1 MAVMTRIKSNMI
13 KVGIIGVGT
22 VGTSVANILKE
33 NADVISAR
41 AGRDIVVKSGVV
53 RNLSKDRGLDI
64 ILTDSVDDIL
74 NDKEIDIV
82 VELMGGVDEPFV
94 VVKRALESGK
104 AVVTANKALLAY
116 HRYELQELAGNI
128 PFEFEASV
136 AGGIPIIT
144 ALRDG
149 PGGIPIITAL
159 RDGLSANHIESIMGI
174 MNGTCNYMMTE
185 MTNNGVSYDAILK
198 EAQDLGYA
206 EADPTFDVGG
216 YDAAHKL
223 LILASIA
230 YGLDAKPEDILI
242 EGIEN
247 VSSEDIAF
255 AKEFGYA
262 IKLLAIAKKDKD
274 EVELRVHA
282 ALIKKDEMIAKID
295 GVMNGV
301 SVVGDKVGE
310 TLYYGPGAGGDATAS
325 AVVANIIDIARSG
338 KSTPMLGFNRPME
351 GNALR
356 LKSSDD
362 IESKYYLRINV
373 TDKAGVLAQ
382 LSKIFESYNISIETM
397 LQRSNENGSANL
409 LISTHL
415 SVEKSVKN
423 LINEIEQLTFVNGRP
438 AMIRII

>member
-1 MAVMTRIKSNMI
+1 MI

-22 VGTSVANILKE
+22 VGTSVAQILKD

-41 AGRDIVVKSGVV
+41 AGVDIVVKSGVV
-53 RNLSKDRGLDI
+53 KNLNKDRGLDI
-64 ILTDSVDDIL
+64 TLTDNVNDIL
-74 NDKEIDIV
+74 NDDEIDIV
-82 VELMGGVDEPFV
+82 VELMGGVEEPFE
-94 VVKRALESGK
+94 VVKRALNAGK

-116 HRYELQELAGNI
+116 HRYELQEIAKDRA
-128 PFEFEASV
+128 FEFEASV
-136 AGGIPIIT
+136 A
-144 ALRDG
+144 
-149 PGGIPIITAL
+149 GGIPIITAL

-174 MNGTCNYMMTE
+174 MNGTCNYMMTK
-185 MTNNGVSYDAILK
+185 MTNDGVAYDDILK
-198 EAQDLGYA
+198 ESQELGYA

-230 YGLDAKPEDILI
+230 YGIDAKPEDILI

-247 VSSEDIAF
+247 VTQDDISF
-255 AKEFGYA
+255 AKEFGYT
-262 IKLLAIAKKDKD
+262 IKLLGIARKDKN

-282 ALIKKDEMIAKID
+282 CLIDENEMIAKID

-351 GNALR
+351 GSQLT
-356 LKSSDD
+356 LKPTDK

-373 TDKAGVLAQ
+373 SDKAGVLAR
-382 LSKIFESYNISIETM
+382 LTKIFEANNISIETM
-397 LQRSNENGSANL
+397 LQRPSENESANL
-409 LISTHL
+409 LISTHNAL
-415 SVEKSVKN
+415 EKDIQSMIK
-423 LINEIEQLTFVNGRP
+423 EIEALDFVNTKP
-438 AMIRII
+438 SMIRIV

>member
-1 MAVMTRIKSNMI
+1 MI

-22 VGTSVANILKE
+22 VGTSVANILKD

-53 RNLSKDRGLDI
+53 KNLAKDRGLDI
-64 ILTDSVDDIL
+64 TLTDNVDDIL
-74 NDKEIDIV
+74 NDDEIDIV
-82 VELMGGVDEPFV
+82 VELMGGVEEPFE

-116 HRYELQELAGNI
+116 HRYELQDIAKDI
-128 PFEFEASV
+128 AFEFEASV
-136 AGGIPIIT
+136 AGGIPIIN
-144 ALRDG
+144 
-149 PGGIPIITAL
+149 AL

-174 MNGTCNYMMTE
+174 MNGTCNYMMTK
-185 MTNNGVSYDAILK
+185 MTNEGVAYDAILK
-198 EAQDLGYA
+198 ESQELGYA

-230 YGLDAKPEDILI
+230 YGIDAKPEDILI

-247 VSSEDIAF
+247 VTQDDIAF

-262 IKLLAIAKKDKD
+262 IKLLGIAKKDKN

-282 ALIKKDEMIAKID
+282 CLIKQDEMIAKID
-295 GVMNGV
+295 GVMNGI

-351 GNALR
+351 GHTLT
-356 LKSSDD
+356 LKSSDK
-362 IESKYYLRINV
+362 IESKYYLRVNV
-373 TDKAGVLAQ
+373 SDKAGVLARIT
-382 LSKIFESYNISIETM
+382 KIFEEHTISVETM
-397 LQRSNENGSANL
+397 LQRQADNGSANL

-415 SVEKSVKN
+415 AVEKDIQAMMSE
-423 LINEIEQLTFVNGRP
+423 LEALDFVNAKP
-438 AMIRII
+438 VMIRIV

>member
-1 MAVMTRIKSNMI
+1 MAVRRVKNKMI
-13 KVGIIGVGT
+13 KIGIIGVGT

-41 AGRDIVVKSGVV
+41 AGVDIVVKSGVV
-53 RNLSKDRGLDI
+53 RNLSKERGLDI
-64 ILTDSVDDIL
+64 ILTDNVDDIL
-74 NDKEIDIV
+74 NDDEIDVV
-82 VELMGGVDEPFV
+82 VELMGGVEEPYE
-94 VVKRALESGK
+94 VVKRALKSGK

-116 HRYELQELAGNI
+116 HRYELQEIAQDI
-128 PFEFEASV
+128 AFEFEASV
-136 AGGIPIIT
+136 A
-144 ALRDG
+144 
-149 PGGIPIITAL
+149 GGIPIITAL

-185 MTNNGVSYDAILK
+185 MTNNGVSYDAILQ

-230 YGLDAKPEDILI
+230 YGIDAKPEDILI
-242 EGIEN
+242 EGIDN
-247 VSSEDIAF
+247 VNSEDIAF

-262 IKLLAIAKKDKD
+262 IKLLAIAKKDKN

-351 GNALR
+351 GDTLT
-356 LKSSDD
+356 LKSSDA

-373 TDKAGVLAQ
+373 SDKAGVLAQ
-382 LSKIFESYNISIETM
+382 LSKIFEEYNISIETM
-397 LQRSNENGSANL
+397 LQRSSENESANL

-415 SVEKSVKN
+415 AVEKNVKN
-423 LINEIEQLTFVNGRP
+423 LINDIEELTFVNGRP